1 MATAA
6 GGAPTVGAR
15 VSGADRV
22 LMTLIL
28 TASLVAWVTWPMV
41 MAGLLV
47 LFVFG
52 MVGWCAGAW
61 LARWTS
67 TLETRKAKAI
77 RAANRERR

>member
-1 MATAA
+1 M
-6 GGAPTVGAR
+6 
-15 VSGADRV
+15 SGADRV

-52 MVGWCAGAW
+52 RVGWCAGGW
-61 LARWTS
+61 VSRWMS
-67 TLETRKAKAI
+67 TPETRRARAI
-77 RAANRERR
+77 KAANRDRR